1 MFGAIFC
8 LIILPLIIIG
18 TSVVL
23 YYISGKQE
31 DMDTKQD
38 KM

>member
-1 MFGAIFC
+1 MFGAIFA

-23 YYISGKQE
+23 YYIPGKQE
-31 DMDTKQD
+31 EMDIK
-38 KM
+38 KGKV

>member
-1 MFGAIFC
+1 MFGAIFA

-23 YYISGKQE
+23 YYISGKKE
-31 DMDTKQD
+31 ETDFKESRM
-38 KM
+38 

>member
-1 MFGAIFC
+1 MFGAIFA

-23 YYISGKQE
+23 YYISGKPG
-31 DMDTKQD
+31 DMETK
-38 KM
+38 KGKI

>member
-1 MFGAIFC
+1 MFGAIFA
-8 LIILPLIIIG
+8 LIILPLIIIC

-31 DMDTKQD
+31 DMDTKKS

>member
-1 MFGAIFC
+1 MFGAIFA

-31 DMDTKQD
+31 EIDTQKGE
-38 KM
+38 M

>member
-1 MFGAIFC
+1 MFGAIFA

-31 DMDTKQD
+31 DMDAQKG